1 MSEAIVNDR
10 LKNEWQA
17 YSAGTK
23 PAGYVHPLA
32 IKALAEIGIHH
43 QGRSKHVDEY
53 RSIEFD
59 QVITVCDSAAEECPI
74 WLGPGR
80 RVHMGYPDPAKATGT
95 EDEIMGLFRQVRD
108 DIDRQITDD
117 LAGYKNTGE

>member
-1 MSEAIVNDR
+1 MAEAIVNTH
-10 LKNEWQA
+10 LKCKWQA

-32 IKALAEIGIHH
+32 TKALAEIGIRHK
-43 QGRSKHVDEY
+43 GLSKHVDEY
-53 RSIEFD
+53 RYIAFD
-59 QVITVCDSAAEECPI
+59 LVIIVCDSASEECPI

-95 EDEIMGLFRQVRD
+95 QDEVFELFRQVRD
-108 DIDRQITDD
+108 DIERQVPEF
-117 LAGYKNTGE
+117 LSSSN